1 MAINRYS
8 GSNGRFERVPEPGDM
23 PPQQYITPKPPQP
36 AYSGCGGDQL
46 MQGIGGALS
55 RLMNLETEDLIL
67 LLIIY
72 LMYRESGD
80 KQLLLI
86 MAILALS

>member
-1 MAINRYS
+1 
-8 GSNGRFERVPEPGDM
+8 
-23 PPQQYITPKPPQP
+23 
-36 AYSGCGGDQL
+36 

>member
-1 MAINRYS
+1 
-8 GSNGRFERVPEPGDM
+8 
-23 PPQQYITPKPPQP
+23 
-36 AYSGCGGDQL
+36 
-46 MQGIGGALS
+46 
-55 RLMNLETEDLIL
+55 MNLETEDLIL